1 MNKTII
7 GLVVGFVLTGC
18 GFKLRNSVDLPAGM
32 QSVYIEGVSPISELV
47 QNLQTQL
54 AYGEGRI
61 IHDPKDAGLIIAI
74 LDQKEDR
81 RVISLD
87 NQGKANEFR
96 LIYRLRF
103 ALRKGDGKELVS
115 PQEVTITKEYFN
127 DQVDVIG
134 KSDEEATI
142 RREMHK
148 EAVRRV
154 MDRANAALN
163 KGS

>member
-1 MNKTII
+1 M
-7 GLVVGFVLTGC
+7 LAGC
-18 GFKLRNSVDLPAGM
+18 GFKLRNSVDLPADM
-32 QSVYIEGVSPISELV
+32 KTVYIEGVSPISELV
-47 QNLQTQL
+47 QNLQAQL
-54 AYGEGRI
+54 AFGDGRI
-61 IHDPKDAGLIIAI
+61 VHDPKDAGLILAI

-96 LIYRLRF
+96 LIYRLQF
-103 ALRKGDGKELVS
+103 ALRNGGGKELAS

-148 EAVRRV
+148 EAARRV
-154 MDRANAALN
+154 MDRTNAILN
-163 KGS
+163 